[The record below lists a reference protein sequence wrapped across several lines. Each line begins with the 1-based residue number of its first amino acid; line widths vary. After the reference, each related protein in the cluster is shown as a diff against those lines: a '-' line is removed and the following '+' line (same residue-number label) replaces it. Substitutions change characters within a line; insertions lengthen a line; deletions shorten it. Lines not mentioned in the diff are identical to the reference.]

1 MILSIMYPCECREGA
16 SLADRSRAFEHP
28 FDIRWLAELVSHFIA
43 WTIPPTEKGI
53 SSGCLMP
60 PAAGAEPVLSLKPD
74 PLTVGSIE
82 ADERDLRLSSFRRR
96 VGLSILGAL
105 VVTGVLA
112 FVIAGRGGQFI
123 AALHTAPIS
132 LLALAVSLQIVALLA
147 RSEAWNVCVRA
158 AGGTVSRRV
167 LFRAAAVGY
176 VASVLNGSFG
186 MAARIASLRRAAP
199 QTTPRVP
206 ALMAAE
212 VPIITVELAL
222 VAIFSFTLVAPLGVP
237 WWVPVIIVGLTA
249 GVVAALRRVSQRHRT
264 GLWAGLAILRIPGR
278 GRLITFAVLAVCAQ
292 VARNWLMLHAIGVN
306 ISVFDSMALLIVM
319 FTVGQLPIGP
329 STGPAAAVLI
339 LGANGVAAVAAAGVL
354 LTVTGIVGSLC
365 YAAWAVTDRIA
376 AGRLDVS
383 PDVGVPPVVVAP
395 T

>member
-1 MILSIMYPCECREGA
+1 
-16 SLADRSRAFEHP
+16 
-28 FDIRWLAELVSHFIA
+28 
-43 WTIPPTEKGI
+43 
-53 SSGCLMP
+53 
-60 PAAGAEPVLSLKPD
+60 LSLELD
-74 PLTVGSIE
+74 PLTAGSIE
-82 ADERDLRLSSFRRR
+82 AEGRDLGLSSFRRR
-96 VGLSILGAL
+96 VGVSILGAL

-112 FVIAGRGGQFI
+112 FALAGRGGQFI
-123 AALHTAPIS
+123 AALHAAPIS
-132 LLALAVSLQIVALLA
+132 LLALAASLQIIALLA

-158 AGGTVSRRV
+158 AGGTVRRRV

-176 VASVLNGSFG
+176 IASVINGSFG

-206 ALMAAE
+206 ALIAAE
-212 VPIITVELAL
+212 VPIITVEIAL

-237 WWVPVIIVGLTA
+237 WWVPLTIVALTA
-249 GVVAALRRVSQRHRT
+249 GVVAALRRFSQRHRT

-278 GRLITFAVLAVCAQ
+278 SRLITFAVLAVCAQ

-339 LGANGVAAVAAAGVL
+339 LGANGVASVAAAGVL
-354 LTVTGIVGSLC
+354 LTVTGIAGSLC
-365 YAAWAVTDRIA
+365 YAGWAITDRLV
-376 AGRLDVS
+376 AGRLDVT
-383 PDVGVPPVVVAP
+383 PDVGAPPIAVTP

>member
-1 MILSIMYPCECREGA
+1 
-16 SLADRSRAFEHP
+16 
-28 FDIRWLAELVSHFIA
+28 
-43 WTIPPTEKGI
+43 
-53 SSGCLMP
+53 
-60 PAAGAEPVLSLKPD
+60 LSLKRD
-74 PLTVGSIE
+74 PLTVGCSE

-96 VGLSILGAL
+96 MGLSMLGAL
-105 VVTGVLA
+105 VVSGVLA

-132 LLALAVSLQIVALLA
+132 LLTLAVLLQIMALLA

-176 VASVLNGSFG
+176 VASVINGSFG

-212 VPIITVELAL
+212 VPIITVELVL
-222 VAIFSFTLVAPLGVP
+222 VAVFSFTLVAPLGVP
-237 WWVPVIIVGLTA
+237 WWVPLVIVGLTA
-249 GVVAALRRVSQRHRT
+249 GVVAGLRRFSQRHRT

-278 GRLITFAVLAVCAQ
+278 GRLVTFAVLAVCAQ
-292 VARNWLMLHAIGVN
+292 VARNWLMLQAIGVN

-339 LGANGVAAVAAAGVL
+339 LGASGVAAVAAAGVL

-365 YAAWAVTDRIA
+365 YAAWAIVDRMA
-376 AGRLDVS
+376 AGRLDVT
-383 PDVGVPPVVVAP
+383 PDVAVPSVAVAP

>member
-1 MILSIMYPCECREGA
+1 M
-16 SLADRSRAFEHP
+16 
-28 FDIRWLAELVSHFIA
+28 
-43 WTIPPTEKGI
+43 
-53 SSGCLMP
+53 
-60 PAAGAEPVLSLKPD
+60 
-74 PLTVGSIE
+74 
-82 ADERDLRLSSFRRR
+82 
-96 VGLSILGAL
+96 GLSILGAA
-105 VVTGVLA
+105 VISGVLA
-112 FVIAGRGGQFI
+112 FVIVGRGGQFI
-123 AALHTAPIS
+123 AALRTAPIS

-158 AGGTVSRRV
+158 AGGTVTRRV
-167 LFRAAAVGY
+167 LFRAAAIGY

-186 MAARIASLRRAAP
+186 MAVRIASLRRAAP
-199 QTTPRVP
+199 QTSPRVP

-237 WWVPVIIVGLTA
+237 WWVPVIVVGVTA
-249 GVVAALRRVSQRHRT
+249 GVVAVLCGVSQRHRT

-278 GRLITFAVLAVCAQ
+278 GRLVTFAVLAVCAQ

-306 ISVFDSMALLIVM
+306 ISIFDSMALLIVM

-339 LGANGVAAVAAAGVL
+339 LGANGVATVAAAGVL

-365 YAAWAVTDRIA
+365 YATWAITDRIA
-376 AGRLDVS
+376 KGRLDAS
-383 PDVGVPPVVVAP
+383 PRVGVPPVAVAP
-395 T
+395 TQP

>member
-1 MILSIMYPCECREGA
+1 
-16 SLADRSRAFEHP
+16 
-28 FDIRWLAELVSHFIA
+28 
-43 WTIPPTEKGI
+43 
-53 SSGCLMP
+53 
-60 PAAGAEPVLSLKPD
+60 LSLKLD
-74 PLTVGSIE
+74 PLTAGSTDAE
-82 ADERDLRLSSFRRR
+82 GRDLGLSSFRRR

-112 FVIAGRGGQFI
+112 FALAGRGGQFI

-132 LLALAVSLQIVALLA
+132 LLALAVLLQIVALLA
-147 RSEAWNVCVRA
+147 RSEAWSVCVRA

-176 VASVLNGSFG
+176 IASVINGSFG

-206 ALMAAE
+206 ALIAAE
-212 VPIITVELAL
+212 VPIITVEVAL

-237 WWVPVIIVGLTA
+237 WWVPVTIVGLTA
-249 GVVAALRRVSQRHRT
+249 GVVAALRRVSQRRRT

-278 GRLITFAVLAVCAQ
+278 SRLITFAVLAVCAQ

-306 ISVFDSMALLIVM
+306 ISIFDSMALLIVI

-339 LGANGVAAVAAAGVL
+339 LGANGVATVAAAGVL
-354 LTVTGIVGSLC
+354 LTVTGIAGSLC
-365 YAAWAVTDRIA
+365 YAAWAITDRLS
-376 AGRLDVS
+376 AGRLDVT
-383 PDVGVPPVVVAP
+383 PDVGAPPIAVTP